1 MVPGKRPSAALPLD
15 YFSSFLTNPFI
26 GMKQF
31 ILSITGIND
40 VYQQIADCVRG
51 DKISVCNVCKN
62 GAAFRQ
68 LCDVSKSSL
77 V

>member
-15 YFSSFLTNPFI
+15 YFSFLNNPFT
-26 GMKQF
+26 GMKQL
-31 ILSITGIND
+31 ILSITRIND

-51 DKISVCNVCKN
+51 EKISVCNVCKN
-62 GAAFRQ
+62 GAVFRQ